1 LNALG
6 ISRFSTQKDQRGT
19 GMIYWSEH
27 FFFDKKLSEYNEL
40 ELEKLY
46 IQVFDHKLL
55 KSNSLIGE
63 IEIDLISIYLSKS
76 HAILHQWAGLTNIQQ
91 NPEEIKGFLKFS
103 CSCIGPLDEPI
114 PMIDEKYD
122 DTNKNKLQNEQLF
135 TEGTIGEIN
144 QGGVLFPPYIKI
156 NGWQIMIRLIKGEKL
171 VKMDRIG
178 TIDTFL
184 IFEFGSAKYRTKTIN
199 NNQNPEW
206 NMIIKVYIIYKRI
219 F

>member
-1 LNALG
+1 MSAFG
-6 ISRFSTQKDQRGT
+6 ISRYSTQKNQRGT

-27 FFFDKKLSEYNEL
+27 FFFDKKLSEYAEL

-46 IQVFDHKLL
+46 IQVFDHNLL

-63 IEIDLISIYLSKS
+63 IEIDLISIYLPTS

-91 NPEEIKGFLKFS
+91 NREEIKGFLKFS
-103 CSCIGPLDEPI
+103 CSCIGPLDDPI
-114 PMIDEKYD
+114 EMMDEKYD
-122 DTNKNKLQNEQLF
+122 DTNKNKIQNKQLF
-135 TEGTIGEIN
+135 TEGTIGELN

-156 NGWQIMIRLIKGEKL
+156 NGWQLVIRLIKGENL
-171 VKMDRIG
+171 VKMDRVG

-184 IFEFGSAKYRTKTIN
+184 IFAFGSAKYRTKTIN
-199 NNQNPEW
+199 NNPKPEW
-206 NMIIKVYIIYKRI
+206 NMIINVCIYIRI